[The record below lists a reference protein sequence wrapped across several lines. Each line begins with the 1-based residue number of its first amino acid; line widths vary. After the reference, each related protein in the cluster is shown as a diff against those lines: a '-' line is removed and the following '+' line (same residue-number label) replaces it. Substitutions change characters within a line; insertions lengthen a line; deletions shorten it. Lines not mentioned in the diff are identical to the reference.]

1 MIYTVTLNPSIDYVV
16 EVNELTAGEIMRT
29 KAEDLI
35 FGGKGINV
43 SSMLAQLGMKS
54 CALGFIAGFTGD
66 ALEQGVA
73 AMGIQGSGIRVCVDA
88 RQEALMSTLVYHPF
102 LIKPNH
108 KELAEMFEVEL
119 SSREDLLVY
128 AKELQAM
135 GARNVLVSMAEQG
148 ALLLTET
155 QEVYHAPACRGKV
168 VNSVG
173 AGDSMVAGFLYG
185 YLREQSYAAALRYGT
200 ACGSASAFSKGIADR
215 KTVEELLVQLKERE
229 AC

>member
-1 MIYTVTLNPSIDYVV
+1 
-16 EVNELTAGEIMRT
+16 
-29 KAEDLI
+29 
-35 FGGKGINV
+35 
-43 SSMLAQLGMKS
+43 
-54 CALGFIAGFTGD
+54 
-66 ALEQGVA
+66 
-73 AMGIQGSGIRVCVDA
+73 
-88 RQEALMSTLVYHPF
+88 MSTLVYHPF

-148 ALLLTET
+148 ALLLSET
-155 QEVYHAPACRGKV
+155 QEVYHTPACKGQV

-185 YLREQSYAAALRYGT
+185 YLRENSYAEALRYGT
-200 ACGSASAFSKGIADR
+200 ACGGASAFSKGIAN
-215 KTVEELLVQLKERE
+215 KEKVAELLEQLTD
-229 AC
+229 CVC

>member
-1 MIYTVTLNPSIDYVV
+1 MLSGNVPASIPQDIYAD
-16 EVNELTAGEIMRT
+16 IMQH
-29 KAEDLI
+29 L
-35 FGGKGINV
+35 
-43 SSMLAQLGMKS
+43 
-54 CALGFIAGFTGD
+54 
-66 ALEQGVA
+66 
-73 AMGIQGSGIRVCVDA
+73 QGSGIRICVDA
-88 RQEALMSTLVYHPF
+88 RQESLMSTLVYHPF

-148 ALLLTET
+148 ALLLSET
-155 QEVYHAPACRGKV
+155 QEVYHTPACKGQV

-185 YLREQSYAAALRYGT
+185 YLRENSYAEALQYGT
-200 ACGSASAFSKGIADR
+200 ACGGASAFSKGIAN
-215 KTVEELLVQLKERE
+215 KEKVAELLEQLTDRV
-229 AC
+229 C